1 MAMTFHESMRR
12 VTVGSFLPVQNAKMA
27 SELPRKGITYPLLE
41 TFRHLPN
48 TPQNKRKQND
58 DDPSKQ
64 LKAWNAI
71 PEMDFYLFNSGN
83 GYCRVLP
90 ADSLLILE
98 FIWIVCHIV
107 P

>member
-12 VTVGSFLPVQNAKMA
+12 VTVGSFLPVQYAKMA

-71 PEMDFYLFNSGN
+71 PEMENKHNKSDKSNSQD
-83 GYCRVLP
+83 LP

-98 FIWIVCHIV
+98 FIW
-107 P
+107 